1 MSNRNVSVIL
11 ALILAVWLA
20 SPAVDASSIRAD
32 SAFTASAP
40 PSAPTSAPPDSSR
53 AGRLAAAKMAT
64 DFDGGLDDLLAAHPG
79 QSAAVTLERGEL
91 SLLSRAWL
99 ADHCA
104 RSLDVQ
110 YFIWTADNVGRLAM
124 DGLLRAAERG
134 VKVRVLVDDLLLD
147 MPPGYLQALDGHPNL
162 DIRIYNPNSNTGL
175 GMWKKSWNAA
185 MRFRD
190 VNQRMHNKA
199 LIVDGKLAV
208 TGGRNLA
215 DEYFDFH
222 HDFDFRDRDVMVA
235 GPVAAE
241 MSSAFQ
247 RYWDSPL
254 ARPVGELLPSLAQG
268 PQAAI
273 RDSIHAY
280 ARDTANFRPEIR
292 EVMMALPGRF
302 GAVVDELAWG
312 EVRFVTD
319 EPGKNDGRQGLQGG
333 GATTHFLADLLRGA
347 KRSVTIQSPYLIPN
361 DTALALFK
369 EAIARGVSVRISTNS
384 MANNDNLKA
393 VSGYL
398 KRRKQ
403 ILAAGVKVFE
413 YKPQPGIQGK
423 LQERYAIVK
432 DKPIFVIHAKTL
444 VVDGAE
450 VFIGTFNL
458 DPRSMNLNTES
469 GVFLPDPRIAR
480 EVEAAIERDMSP
492 ENSWDA
498 SRETGDGYAP
508 FWRRVKARMWG
519 LLPMESIL

>member
-1 MSNRNVSVIL
+1 
-11 ALILAVWLA
+11 
-20 SPAVDASSIRAD
+20 
-32 SAFTASAP
+32 
-40 PSAPTSAPPDSSR
+40 
-53 AGRLAAAKMAT
+53 MAT
-64 DFDGGLDDLLAAHPG
+64 DFEGGLNDLLAAHAG
-79 QSAAVTLERGEL
+79 KSAAVTLERGEL

-99 ADHCA
+99 AEHCA

-134 VKVRVLVDDLLLD
+134 VKVRVLVDDLLLE
-147 MPPGYLQALDGHPNL
+147 MPPGYLQAMDGHPNL
-162 DIRIYNPNSNTGL
+162 DIRIYNPNANTGL

-222 HDFDFRDRDVMVA
+222 HEFDFRDRDVMVA
-235 GPVAAE
+235 GPVAAD
-241 MSSAFQ
+241 MSASFE
-247 RYWDSPL
+247 RYWNSPL
-254 ARPVGELLPSLAQG
+254 ARPVGELLPALAQG

-280 ARDTANFRPEIR
+280 ARDTSNFRPEIR
-292 EVMMALPGRF
+292 KVMEALPARF
-302 GAVVDELAWG
+302 GAVVNELAWG

-319 EPGKNDGRQGLQGG
+319 EPGKNDGNQGLQGG
-333 GATTHFLADLLRGA
+333 GATTRFLADLLRGA
-347 KRSVTIQSPYLIPN
+347 RRSVTIQSPYLIPN

-398 KRRKQ
+398 KRRKE

-413 YKPQPGIQGK
+413 FKPQPGIQK
-423 LQERYAIVK
+423 NLQERYAIAK

-444 VVDGAE
+444 VVDGAA

-469 GVFLPDPRIAR
+469 GVYLPDPRVAR
-480 EVEAAIERDMSP
+480 EVEEAIERDMSA

-519 LLPMESIL
+519 WIPMESIL

>member
-1 MSNRNVSVIL
+1 MIL
-11 ALILAVWLA
+11 AGLVLRLSAIAVFAALL
-20 SPAVDASSIRAD
+20 SPATAQAQAVLAAGSVVDSLATD
-32 SAFTASAP
+32 SVQANQ
-40 PSAPTSAPPDSSR
+40 

-64 DFDGGLDDLLAAHPG
+64 DFDGGLDDLLAAHRG
-79 QSAAVTLERGEL
+79 KSAAVTLERGEL

-147 MPPGYLQALDGHPNL
+147 MPPGYLLAMDSHPNL
-162 DIRIYNPNSNTGL
+162 DIRIYNPNTNTGL
-175 GMWKKSWNAA
+175 GFWKKSWNAA
-185 MRFRD
+185 MSFRD

-222 HDFDFRDRDVMVA
+222 HEFDFRDRDVMVA
-235 GPVAAE
+235 GPVAAD
-241 MSSAFQ
+241 MSKAFQ
-247 RYWDSPL
+247 KFWDSPL
-254 ARPVGELLPSLAQG
+254 SRPVGELLAPIDS
-268 PQAAI
+268 AARWVI
-273 RDSIHAY
+273 RDSIRAY
-280 ARDTANFRPEIR
+280 ARDTANFLPEVR
-292 EVMMALPGRF
+292 KVMEALPERF
-302 GAVVDELAWG
+302 CAVVDELAWG
-312 EVRFVTD
+312 DVRFVTD
-319 EPGKNDGRQGLQGG
+319 MPGKNDGKLGLQGS
-333 GATTHFLADLLRGA
+333 GATTHFLADLLRNA

-369 EAIARGVSVRISTNS
+369 EAIARGVTVRISTNS

-398 KRRKQ
+398 KRRED
-403 ILAAGVKVFE
+403 ILAAGVKVYEF
-413 YKPQPGIQGK
+413 KPQPGIQKK
-423 LQERYAIVK
+423 LQERYKIAK

-444 VVDGAE
+444 VVDGE
-450 VFIGTFNL
+450 KVFIGTFNL

-469 GVFLPDPRIAR
+469 GIFLPDPRIAR
-480 EVEAAIERDMSP
+480 EVEDAIERDMAP

-498 SRETGDGYAP
+498 SKETGDGYAP
-508 FWRRVKARMWG
+508 FWRRVKTRFWG